1 MDHQSFRYYIPGIM
15 FLLPIY
21 FVICW
26 ITISSYTNTDIRT
39 FVLLGGITTF
49 PLISLPVGWWIYN
62 AYRVWW
68 LLFTKGGY
76 EHKDFVKLVR
86 EDIKPF
92 YSPITK
98 SVLADFSH
106 IKDIESWIRFDLEI
120 FRKTFYPYT
129 SKVRF
134 NREIERYGIR
144 PKFTEQLS
152 DIILFKDKGYDYARS
167 ISSVRYVFES
177 SSFAL
182 MLSIFYAFG
191 IKYIW
196 LYQINKVNNSLVYT
210 SWVIILTMLTICIII
225 TLLVRWSRA
234 DKEYDARLLLTTV
247 TSLRSNYV
255 SADLFK
261 GKIPTEIFEK
271 IGCLNLEGKPFAAFD
286 LDNTLLIDDIGE
298 AVFASLVKQNI
309 ITEFGWDDYLDLIK
323 KDRES
328 AYKKVVELM
337 NGLKISELI
346 KMTNELLDG
355 RDEYVV
361 LNSFQIPIPK
371 PNPVMQSIV
380 SHLLTLGVDVFVVT
394 ASNKISAEIVCWKYF
409 GIPSS
414 KVFGADFK
422 VDKNGRISGSVA
434 KIPYAN
440 GKVEILKQKV
450 NGRPIITGGDGF
462 WDNYLL
468 EYTESSGIRLWL
480 GQDVF
485 EYQEIKES
493 RYKDLQ
499 FYNIQRGT

>member
-1 MDHQSFRYYIPGIM
+1 M

-26 ITISSYTNTDIRT
+26 ITISNYNNTDIRT

-68 LLFTKGGY
+68 LIFTKGGY

-106 IKDIESWIRFDLEI
+106 IKDIDSWIRFDLEI

-129 SKVRF
+129 SKIRF
-134 NREIERYGIR
+134 NREIERIGLR

-177 SSFAL
+177 SFFAL
-182 MLSIFYAFG
+182 ILSINYALG

-196 LYQINKVNNSLVYT
+196 LYQLNKVNNSLVYT
-210 SWVIILTMLTICIII
+210 SWVIILTMLTIGIII

-247 TSLRSNYV
+247 TSLRSNYIR
-255 SADLFK
+255 ADLFK
-261 GKIPTEIFEK
+261 GKIPPEIFEK

-298 AVFASLVKQNI
+298 AVFASLVKQNLI
-309 ITEFGWDDYLDLIK
+309 KEFGWNDYLNLIQ

-328 AYKKVVELM
+328 AYKKVIELM
-337 NGLKISELI
+337 NGLKVRELI
-346 KMTNELLDG
+346 KITNELFDCQE
-355 RDEYVV
+355 EYIVI
-361 LNSFQIPIPK
+361 NSIQIPIPK

-380 SHLLTLGVDVFVVT
+380 SHLLTLGIDVYVVT
-394 ASNKISAEIVCWKYF
+394 ASNKVSAEIVCWKYF
-409 GIPSS
+409 GIPAS
-414 KVFGADFK
+414 KVLGADFK
-422 VDKNGRISGSVA
+422 VDRNERISSLA
-434 KIPYAN
+434 SEIPYAN
-440 GKVEILKQKV
+440 GKVKILKQKV
-450 NGRPIITGGDGF
+450 KGRPIITGGDGL

-468 EYTESSGIRLWL
+468 EYTEPIGIRLWL
-480 GQDVF
+480 GQDVD
-485 EYQEIKES
+485 EYHKIKE
-493 RYKDLQ
+493 RNYKDLQ
-499 FYNIQRGT
+499 FYNIQR